1 MRRDGQFYLIDAF
14 FAAAIVFIGVGFLVT
29 DFVSAPR
36 GEQARIA
43 SLDMADLLF
52 DTPINDI
59 LIPTIRNQYALYDV
73 QLSPMAQIQVW
84 LEYPD
89 RCSPNCEEL
98 SEQLVGLI
106 VGDLLPVQHSMNI
119 TLATGAGTFYFERID
134 PLAADRVLLINSRRM
149 LFTVFPG
156 PGGDDILLG
165 PDLVEVRVWV

>member
-36 GEQARIA
+36 GEQARLA
-43 SLDMADLLF
+43 SLDMTDLLF

-59 LIPTIRNQYALYDV
+59 LIPDIRNQYDRYDV

-84 LEYPD
+84 LQFPD
-89 RCSPNCEEL
+89 RCLPNCQEL

-119 TLATGAGTFYFERID
+119 TLASGGQTFYYERID
-134 PLAADRVLLINSRRM
+134 PQATDRVLLINSRRM
-149 LFTVFPG
+149 LFTVFPDVS
-156 PGGDDILLG
+156 GDDVLLG